1 MSRPRVV
8 VTRALPPAWLS
19 TLAHCE
25 LVIGPEDPPPP
36 NAVAG
41 TRWADRGAWCE
52 RTWSAL
58 PEADGI
64 LSLLTEPIDAAV
76 LAAAPQLRVVSNMA
90 VGVDNIDLAA
100 CAARGIPVGHTPH
113 VLTEACADLT
123 LALLLAH
130 ARGLVGAAADARA
143 GAWTTWSP
151 TGWLGRDLGGTTLG
165 IVGYGAIGRAVAR
178 RAHAFG
184 MTLLVHTRSPITDA
198 PGDPPVRAVSL
209 PELLAGSDVV
219 SLHVPLS
226 PATRGLIGADA
237 LAAMQPHA
245 LLVNTARGGVVDQDA
260 LVRALQRGQIAG
272 AALDV
277 TEPEPLPREHPL
289 YAMPQVLVLPHIG
302 SATVGTRRR
311 MAELACLNL
320 CAGLQHRRLPHAVRP
335 SPRDD
340 ASTDPPSSPPNV
352 TRP

>member
-1 MSRPRVV
+1 MTRPVV
-8 VTRALPPAWLS
+8 IVTRGLPPAWLRA
-19 TLAHCE
+19 LAHCE
-25 LVIGPEDPPPP
+25 LVIGPDDPPPP
-36 NAVAG
+36 ASVAG
-41 TRWADRGAWCE
+41 TRWAGRGAWCE
-52 RTWSAL
+52 RTWSRL
-58 PEADGI
+58 PDADAI

-76 LAAAPQLRVVSNMA
+76 LGAAPRLAVVSNMA
-90 VGVDNIDLAA
+90 VGVDNIDVAA
-100 CAARGIPVGHTPH
+100 CTARGIPVGHTPH

-151 TGWLGRDLGGTTLG
+151 TGWLGRDLGGATLG

-184 MTLLVHTRSPITDA
+184 MRLLVHTRSPITHA
-198 PGDPPVRAVSL
+198 PGDPPLQAVAL

-219 SLHVPLS
+219 TLHVPLS
-226 PATRGLIGADA
+226 PTTRGLLGADA
-237 LAAMQPHA
+237 LAAMQSHA
-245 LLVNTARGGVVDQDA
+245 VLINTSRGGVVDQDA
-260 LVRALQRGQIAG
+260 LVDALRRGEIAG

-277 TEPEPLPREHPL
+277 TTPEPLAPDHPL

-311 MAELACLNL
+311 MAELACRNVL
-320 CAGLQHRRLPHAVRP
+320 AGLEGRPLPHAVR
-335 SPRDD
+335 
-340 ASTDPPSSPPNV
+340 
-352 TRP
+352 